1 MISVQGAS
9 GRKRRSTGFALSRPR
24 GRKSR
29 AAARQ
34 AETRPRVKLGRTP
47 PARPRVREQPASW
60 LRRPRTLLIAALVAF
75 ATLPY
80 LNILFNGF
88 VYDDDNQVLK
98 NPYIRNFHYLKEI
111 FTTNVWSFA
120 GESAVT
126 NYYRPMMTLGYLV
139 CHRLF
144 GMRAYGFHLFS
155 LLLHVL
161 VVCLVFVLA
170 ERLTGDR
177 VAAFLAG
184 VLFALH
190 PAHTESVAWIA
201 AVTDLEITF
210 FYLLTF
216 GLFLAA
222 ARPLKPQTVESQ
234 PAQAPGWGCSK
245 PLLAAMGG
253 AFLLALLSKEQA
265 MTLPAL
271 ATVYEHFYRPDH
283 SETSTQ
289 QKLARYG
296 LLWLLAAAY
305 VLFRIHFLGAVAPRE
320 QFPDLTPAQIVLSA
334 IALVGQYI
342 GKLLWPLQLC
352 AFYVF
357 HASSSLFDLRV
368 LAGLLVLL
376 GLAALFLVCWRSP
389 QPGTRLASFGILWFL
404 ATLAPVLDAN
414 MVAVNVF
421 TERYLYLPSVGVAW
435 LAGWA
440 VWELWGRTES
450 HRTARRAL
458 LFAGIVLA
466 GLFGVRIVI
475 RNRDWNNDIVLFTR
489 TLKFSPD
496 ADVILDNLALAYRHQ
511 GDVPQAESAW
521 RQVLARSPNDPP
533 ALNNL
538 GLLALQRHQYGEAI
552 DFFQRVMTLDPNV
565 MNPHLNLGMTYAEM
579 GQTAQAE
586 RQFRAAVTLAP
597 LRFQPHN
604 HLGQILVKEGR
615 WDEAEGQFRA
625 CIRLEP
631 NSQAYDFLGLINI
644 RRRNWGAAEDA
655 FRAALGLDS
664 SDSNAHF
671 GLGYIYRATGRPAE
685 ALNQYQAGLVK
696 DPGNPEA
703 LAAVGRL
710 RQQIPGQAP

>member
-1 MISVQGAS
+1 
-9 GRKRRSTGFALSRPR
+9 
-24 GRKSR
+24 
-29 AAARQ
+29 
-34 AETRPRVKLGRTP
+34 
-47 PARPRVREQPASW
+47 
-60 LRRPRTLLIAALVAF
+60 
-75 ATLPY
+75 
-80 LNILFNGF
+80 
-88 VYDDDNQVLK
+88 
-98 NPYIRNFHYLKEI
+98 
-111 FTTNVWSFA
+111 
-120 GESAVT
+120 
-126 NYYRPMMTLGYLV
+126 
-139 CHRLF
+139 
-144 GMRAYGFHLFS
+144 
-155 LLLHVL
+155 
-161 VVCLVFVLA
+161 
-170 ERLTGDR
+170 
-177 VAAFLAG
+177 
-184 VLFALH
+184 
-190 PAHTESVAWIA
+190 
-201 AVTDLEITF
+201 
-210 FYLLTF
+210 
-216 GLFLAA
+216 
-222 ARPLKPQTVESQ
+222 
-234 PAQAPGWGCSK
+234 
-245 PLLAAMGG
+245 
-253 AFLLALLSKEQA
+253 
-265 MTLPAL
+265 
-271 ATVYEHFYRPDH
+271 
-283 SETSTQ
+283 
-289 QKLARYG
+289 
-296 LLWLLAAAY
+296 
-305 VLFRIHFLGAVAPRE
+305 
-320 QFPDLTPAQIVLSA
+320 
-334 IALVGQYI
+334 
-342 GKLLWPLQLC
+342 
-352 AFYVF
+352 
-357 HASSSLFDLRV
+357 
-368 LAGLLVLL
+368 
-376 GLAALFLVCWRSP
+376 
-389 QPGTRLASFGILWFL
+389 
-404 ATLAPVLDAN
+404 

-421 TERYLYLPSVGVAW
+421 TERYLYLPSVGAAW

-440 VWELWGRTES
+440 MSEVWRRTES
-450 HRTARRAL
+450 HRTARQAL
-458 LFAGIVLA
+458 LFAGMVLA
-466 GLFGVRIVI
+466 VLFAVRIVI

-489 TLKFSPD
+489 TLKLSPD